1 MSSHNYINFD
11 LFNNS
16 RENMPVIANV
26 YSTSPI
32 VKSGRKYQA
41 IVIRSQIPLMNVE
54 ICSKND
60 IKDLQIAVV
69 NKSTGLG
76 DKKSIFDVWT
86 EQNSMANGG
95 VFSISHFVSLL
106 NAALQACRPGA
117 VAAADF
123 FKVSL
128 EGDSFKISV
137 KKTVNDD
144 YKIYGNSLFYS
155 LFGAGFSTF
164 FVSPERIE
172 LKLDNHTPSTSDGT
186 NLTFTQESST
196 VTNCFMNDTVI
207 VQSDLPV
214 LQEKSGNFDQGAANS
229 QPVTMLTD
237 FALTSNLKSSAI
249 VVPQVERVIN
259 CLSSID
265 TFSTHIK
272 IVYRN
277 KSGTIKQLTMPPGSH
292 FNLKLCLREII

>member
-1 MSSHNYINFD
+1 
-11 LFNNS
+11 
-16 RENMPVIANV
+16 
-26 YSTSPI
+26 
-32 VKSGRKYQA
+32 
-41 IVIRSQIPLMNVE
+41 MNVE

-60 IKDLQIAVV
+60 IKDLEVAVV
-69 NKSTGLG
+69 NKSTGVG
-76 DKKSIFDVWT
+76 NKKSLAEIWMD
-86 EQNSMANGG
+86 QNAMADGG
-95 VFSISHFVSLL
+95 VFSISHFVDLL
-106 NAALQACRPGA
+106 NAALLGCLPGG
-117 VAAADF
+117 VAASDF

-128 EGDSFKISV
+128 DGDAFKISV
-137 KKTVNDD
+137 KKAVNDV
-144 YKIYGNSLFYS
+144 YKIFGNSLFYS
-155 LFGAGFSTF
+155 LFGAGFSTYYT
-164 FVSPERIE
+164 SPEHIE

-214 LQEKSGNFDQGAANS
+214 LQEKSGNFGQGASNS

-265 TFSTHIK
+265 TYSSQIK